1 MIRNLSCKWPRSI
14 KKSFHPFSLPNRN
27 KVDRPAREVSAAF
40 YNSASLQ
47 IRQTRTCVVDEFD
60 VSLLL
65 LDVFRYYVNGSS
77 DGAMRQISQLRGF
90 FPQPTDA
97 DTSSRLP
104 EKKIFEQFW
113 FFLSLQQRWNLLRI
127 PAWEARF

>member
-27 KVDRPAREVSAAF
+27 KVDRPAREVSAAS
-40 YNSASLQ
+40 YNLASLQ

-60 VSLLL
+60 VSLLQ
-65 LDVFRYYVNGSS
+65 LDVFRYYVNVSS

-90 FPQPTDA
+90 FSQPTDA

-113 FFLSLQQRWNLLRI
+113 FFLSLQQR
-127 PAWEARF
+127 